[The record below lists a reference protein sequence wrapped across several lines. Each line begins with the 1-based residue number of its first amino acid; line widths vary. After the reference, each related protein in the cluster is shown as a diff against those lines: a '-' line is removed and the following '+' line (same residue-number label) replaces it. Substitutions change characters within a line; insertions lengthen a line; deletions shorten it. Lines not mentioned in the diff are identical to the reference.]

1 MNTTIDILDWATFPL
16 YMLVIFG
23 IGLYFYEANKE
34 KSHFKWFLPGLMAK
48 MFGGFCFVLIYV
60 FFYGSG
66 DTFGYSNG
74 AFALDRLLFSNIGDY
89 LIAMTSNS
97 QELLESRPDLSV
109 QIPFA
114 MSSEEFFTV
123 KIISFLNLLSFNS
136 YLNLTVVIS
145 AVTFIGVWK
154 AFTSVIYHFPG
165 LEKYAAW
172 SFLFFPTVIFWGSGI
187 LKDSISLCALLFF
200 FHYFEN
206 FFWQKKRSLWR
217 IFLIIFTAYIALNVK
232 PYIILSFLPALAVC
246 IYLNASRKMESR
258 TLKLLVTPLML
269 GVTLIM
275 AYTIVNYVSGQSE
288 KYAIDQIEDRTKSF
302 QWWHQQTGGS
312 VYTLGEISYT
322 PVGIATKVPAA
333 LNVTLFRPYLWE
345 VRTPIMLLSSL
356 ESTFLFLLFCYL
368 VWNYRLRIFR
378 EIFHSPLIA
387 MSFVYVVI
395 FGFAV
400 GFTSYNFG
408 ALARYKIPCM
418 PFFGLV
424 LAHLYVR
431 RPRIKAPVAAPH
443 KPPTISPAQQSD

>member
-1 MNTTIDILDWATFPL
+1 MNNTIDILDWATFPL

-34 KSHFKWFLPGLMAK
+34 KSHFKWLLPGLMAK

-60 FFYGSG
+60 YFYGSG

-74 AFALDRLLFSNIGDY
+74 AFALDKLLFKDIGDY
-89 LIAMTSNS
+89 LTAMTSSS
-97 QELLESRPDLSV
+97 QELLENRPDLSF

-123 KIISFLNLLSFNS
+123 KIISFFNLLAFNS

-145 AVTFIGVWK
+145 AVSFVGVWK
-154 AFTSVIYHFPG
+154 AFSSVVYHFPA
-165 LEKYAAW
+165 LEKYTAW

-246 IYLNASRKMESR
+246 IYLNASRKMESK
-258 TLKLLVTPLML
+258 TLRLIVTPLML
-269 GVTLIM
+269 ATTFVM
-275 AYTIVNYVSGQSE
+275 AYLIVGYVSAQSE
-288 KYAIDQIEDRTKSF
+288 KYALDQIEDRTKSF

-322 PVGIATKVPAA
+322 PVGIAAKVPAA

-345 VRTPIMLLSSL
+345 VRTPIMLLTSL
-356 ESTFLFLLFCYL
+356 ESTFLFLLFGYLLWCY
-368 VWNYRLRIFR
+368 RFRILRPIFQ
-378 EIFHSPLIA
+378 SPLIA
-387 MSFVYVVI
+387 LAFVYVVI

-418 PFFGLV
+418 PFFGLI
-424 LAHLYVR
+424 LAYLYAG
-431 RPRIKAPVAAPH
+431 RPTAKQA
-443 KPPTISPAQQSD
+443 SAQQHIPPASSSAQLPG